1 MEYTISPVLM
11 GGLVKEIAPDYIK
24 IHIHGRLGVI
34 TIAPEY
40 ITCEEPLRVGH
51 DMKFYF
57 SYLRVTDEVF
67 AMDLHGMRTVPPFP
81 TMVYGIIS
89 EINDTAI
96 KATLA
101 EGMGTV
107 AVPLRFVFTEVP
119 LKIGQ
124 SVELYLSNMQV
135 IGFRDIPA
143 ESI

>member
-1 MEYTISPVLM
+1 M
-11 GGLVKEIAPDYIK
+11 GGLVKEISPDYVK

-40 ITCEEPLRVGH
+40 ISCEEPLRVGH

-57 SYLRVTDEVF
+57 SYLRVTNEIF
-67 AMDLHGMRTVPPFP
+67 ATDLHGMHAVPPFP
-81 TMVYGIIS
+81 TMVYGTIT
-89 EINDTAI
+89 EVNDTAI
-96 KATLA
+96 KASLS
-101 EGMGTV
+101 ENMGTV

-119 LKIGQ
+119 LKEGQ
-124 SVELYLSNMQV
+124 TVELYLSNMQV